1 MAENLLGISKWTEND
16 LDIFYDKVNLCH
28 KCIRRGK
35 NSKMELNEGK
45 LAWGMQM
52 DRKFMFMKKLTPGG
66 CLPLPWGYIH
76 VYDHNIQTST
86 SLKPLYQ

>member
-1 MAENLLGISKWTEND
+1 MELNGGNLLGVCKWTEN
-16 LDIFYDKVNLCH
+16 LCLW
-28 KCIRRGK
+28 K
-35 NSKMELNEGK
+35 
-45 LAWGMQM
+45 
-52 DRKFMFMKKLTPGG
+52 KKLTPGG

>member
-1 MAENLLGISKWTEND
+1 MHSN
-16 LDIFYDKVNLCH
+16 
-28 KCIRRGK
+28 GK
-35 NSKMELNEGK
+35 NSKMELNGGK
-45 LAWGMQM
+45 LAGSMQM
-52 DRKFMFMKKLTPGG
+52 DRKFMFMETNSTPGG